1 MDYMRKEQV
10 QDILES
16 IVPFDWIQDTEESL
30 ENVEKENV
38 SDARKNQKYRH

>member
-1 MDYMRKEQV
+1 MNYTRKEQV

-16 IVPFDWIQDTEESL
+16 IDPSDWIQDTEEGL

-38 SDARKNQKYRH
+38 SDARKNQRYHY

>member
-16 IVPFDWIQDTEESL
+16 IVPSDWVQDIEEGL
-30 ENVEKENV
+30 ENVEKETR
-38 SDARKNQKYRH
+38 SDARKNQRYHH